1 MSDYYELLGVSRG
14 ATADEIKRSFR
25 KLARELHPDRNPDNP
40 EAEAKFKDVAKAY
53 ETLSDPERRQ
63 HYDRYGDAPPGG
75 IGFDGAGFGD
85 IFEAFFGSSSPF
97 GFGGRTEPVS
107 TRGEDLEV
115 VIDVEFA
122 DAVLGSEQVVD
133 VRTHVPCAKCEATG
147 QVDGSSVSTCAT
159 CTGAGQVRQVRR
171 SILGQMVS
179 TAICPDCAGLGDI
192 IESPCGQCGGDGR
205 TVEDVSYTVDVPAGV
220 DTGATLRLTGRGAA
234 GARGAGFGDLY
245 VRVRV
250 LNHERFERSGNDLL
264 AELAVPMTIAALGGE
279 VDFETLEG
287 TETLQI
293 EPGTQTGK
301 LFRISG
307 AGVPSLQGGRRGDV
321 RAVAIVVVPEKLND
335 EQRELLRA
343 FAASCGDEVTESR
356 SLLGRIRSALS

>member
-1 MSDYYELLGVSRG
+1 M
-14 ATADEIKRSFR
+14 
-25 KLARELHPDRNPDNP
+25 
-40 EAEAKFKDVAKAY
+40 
-53 ETLSDPERRQ
+53 
-63 HYDRYGDAPPGG
+63 
-75 IGFDGAGFGD
+75 
-85 IFEAFFGSSSPF
+85 
-97 GFGGRTEPVS
+97 
-107 TRGEDLEV
+107 
-115 VIDVEFA
+115 
-122 DAVLGSEQVVD
+122 
-133 VRTHVPCAKCEATG
+133 
-147 QVDGSSVSTCAT
+147 
-159 CTGAGQVRQVRR
+159 
-171 SILGQMVS
+171 
-179 TAICPDCAGLGDI
+179 
-192 IESPCGQCGGDGR
+192 
-205 TVEDVSYTVDVPAGV
+205 
-220 DTGATLRLTGRGAA
+220 
-234 GARGAGFGDLY
+234 
-245 VRVRV
+245 RVRV